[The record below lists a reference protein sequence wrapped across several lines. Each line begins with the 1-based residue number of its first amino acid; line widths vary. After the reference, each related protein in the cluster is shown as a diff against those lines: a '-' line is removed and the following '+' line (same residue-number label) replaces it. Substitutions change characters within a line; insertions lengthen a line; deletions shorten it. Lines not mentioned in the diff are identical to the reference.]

1 MAVLDWNWEFCTDSI
16 LCRANEGYL
25 VAYLEELMTLMAQ
38 TCLDLPEEAFSFLAD
53 GVLPDID
60 VSQILM
66 KEHR

>member
-1 MAVLDWNWEFCTDSI
+1 M
-16 LCRANEGYL
+16 
-25 VAYLEELMTLMAQ
+25 AYLEELMTFMAQ
-38 TCLDLPEEAFSFLAD
+38 TCLDLPEEAFTFLAD